1 MEEGDAATAFFRYA
15 TRRRRREGE
24 LWWMREHG
32 GESKKE
38 KDMSTGKIGRGR
50 GTMDV
55 QWRVEGEGD
64 VRASSQKS

>member
-1 MEEGDAATAFFRYA
+1 
-15 TRRRRREGE
+15 
-24 LWWMREHG
+24 MREHG